1 MKILL
6 NALRRIRKFISLKI
20 FLNKSKIISQYLNEI
35 LTKKISVYDLGAGGR
50 YLSTLYKFDGLSK
63 IYMIDP
69 NENLEISYKNFLKYF
84 KNKKD
89 VKKFKIG
96 ISSKNKKLKYYPA
109 LVSTGS
115 TFKKIDS
122 KKKIKNISYFGKKK
136 GFFLKVIELSSLI
149 KRYNLNKPD
158 IIKIDIEGMEYE
170 IINSILKK
178 YKPFIIEVELNL
190 DFGIF
195 KETFTKSHNK
205 LKKYN
210 YILNTLYPAFEK
222 NFESLTNLNYGFE
235 IGSYDFPIS
244 RSRIYQLDGF
254 YHLKKEFYDIKE
266 LCMLIG
272 YGFVSEAY
280 ESFNK
285 NIKKYNVKTMNKFIE
300 IFKFLKC

>member
-1 MKILL
+1 VKIFS
-6 NALRRIRKFISLKI
+6 NTLRKIKKFILLKI
-20 FLNKSKIISQYLNEI
+20 FLNKSKIISQYLNKI

-50 YLSTLYKFDGLSK
+50 YLSTLYKFDGISK

-69 NENLEISYKNFLKYF
+69 NENLEISYNNFLKYF
-84 KNKKD
+84 RNKKD

-96 ISSKNKKLKYYPA
+96 ISSENKKLKYYPA
-109 LVSTGS
+109 LISTGS

-122 KKKIKNISYFGKKK
+122 KKKIENVNYFGEKK
-136 GFFLKVIELSSLI
+136 GFFLKVAELSSLI
-149 KRYNLNKPD
+149 KKHNLNKPD
-158 IIKIDIEGMEYE
+158 IIKIDIEGMEFE

-195 KETFTKSHNK
+195 KETFTQTHNK
-205 LKKYN
+205 LKKNN

-222 NFESLTNLNYGFE
+222 NFGTLGNSNYGFG
-235 IGSYDFPIS
+235 IGNYDFPIS
-244 RSRIYQLDGF
+244 RNRVYQLDGF
-254 YHLKKEFYDIKE
+254 YHLKREFYDIKE

-272 YGFVSEAY
+272 YGFVSESY

-285 NIKKYNVKTMNKFIE
+285 NIKKYNDKSVYQFVE